1 MRLLATRRKSNG
13 RLSPLSRLSPF
24 RPLGRV
30 SPLRYS
36 ASPAFEPLT
45 STELC
50 PNNFWEKA
58 IRLAEGELA
67 DSIPVPDHGI
77 DEIID
82 KR

>member
-1 MRLLATRRKSNG
+1 MRLSATRRKNNG
-13 RLSPLSRLSPF
+13 RLSPLGRLSRLRHLSP
-24 RPLGRV
+24 P
-30 SPLRYS
+30 RYS
-36 ASPAFEPLT
+36 TSPAFESLT

-67 DSIPVPDHGI
+67 DSIPVPYHGI
-77 DEIID
+77 DEIIN